1 MVRASLPE
9 EVRQAADA
17 LLKLL
22 ETAPDVPTH
31 IRTGVRAACAGVSPT
46 LSETRLTVALVGDA
60 GVGRRTLINALLGD
74 RVLPTGTPR
83 RGSTVTIVRS
93 APNLEFSALSV
104 DGRSVAKLSRKMPD
118 RQDLFEK
125 SRGQI
130 DRETAA
136 TVAVAAR
143 LQAARERAGTLEA
156 ATGERPDRKR
166 QDPDT
171 ARLDGVVEPVAPLPS
186 PRGTAS
192 VWSVLWSWILRVL
205 LQWPWAKRLAPRTSD
220 PETRRH
226 ASSGGGASEREEGR
240 AAIGALEREL
250 AGMRTAPRLAEQA
263 QRLELERQK
272 YEEER
277 RALFLSQVRDF
288 DGTDIGERIVD
299 YPARHVPQGLTLMD
313 LPCPPG
319 AGSPAFEKIRARVA
333 REVDALVVI
342 ADVAKPPSETTASL
356 VRALSDLV
364 PVPLVVLTK
373 ADGPLRVVA
382 GEPNDRVAARI
393 DRVRREALD
402 GVAPALGANVGRP
415 LCIAVAAQAAL
426 DERPGASALAD
437 HFHTAIGALRE
448 RFESAA
454 PVVIAWRDALRMRA
468 GVAELARAQ
477 SREEESS
484 RRRLSRL
491 ESKRIPD
498 PEEFRR
504 RLLDGL
510 RGAIEEGA
518 DQVLASAMECL
529 RAAIERLRSEWRERI
544 ASSTSRGE
552 LDACIA
558 AIDESAAG
566 RIAEALEQTAEL
578 VAGELHDATERLRAW
593 AVQEIHAHYR
603 LVRRL
608 GEEALAPVASELTR
622 EDLERELLSGQP
634 FDGAKAA
641 FEKQRVGYGLGGVAA
656 GAALGTLIAPGIGTA
671 VGAVL
676 GVLAGLLKGTDS
688 LKQECLAKIDA
699 CLREAESHARTQLQG
714 KRGDLSRVIRVALDE
729 AVEESLRQLDDAIRR
744 LMTVERK
751 AIERERTKLA
761 NLSDARRAH
770 EACDERLARIVERAR
785 RSCFATRSVDSEA
798 GR

>member
-9 EVRQAADA
+9 EVRQVADA

-22 ETAPDVPTH
+22 ETTPDVPTH
-31 IRTGVRAACAGVSPT
+31 IRTGIRVACAGSPR

-60 GVGRRTLINALLGD
+60 GVGRRTLVNALLGD

-83 RGSTVTIVRS
+83 RGSTITIVRS
-93 APNLEFSALSV
+93 APTLEFSALSV
-104 DGRSVAKLSRKMPD
+104 AGRSVAKLSRNMPD
-118 RQDLFEK
+118 RRGLFEK
-125 SRGQI
+125 SMGQI

-136 TVAVAAR
+136 TVALLAR
-143 LQAARERAGTLEA
+143 LQAARERAGSLEA
-156 ATGERPDRKR
+156 AAGKRPDGER

-171 ARLDGVVEPVAPLPS
+171 ARLDGVVERVAPLGS
-186 PRGTAS
+186 PRGAAS
-192 VWSVLWSWILRVL
+192 VWSALWSWILRVL
-205 LQWPWAKRLAPRTSD
+205 LQWPWVKRLAPKTSD
-220 PETRRH
+220 PATRRGT
-226 ASSGGGASEREEGR
+226 SSDGGASEREETR
-240 AAIGALEREL
+240 AAIDALEREL
-250 AGMRTAPRLAEQA
+250 AGLRTVERLAEHAQLLQA
-263 QRLELERQK
+263 ERQK
-272 YEEER
+272 YEKER
-277 RALFLSQVRDF
+277 RALFLSQVREF

-299 YPARHVPQGLTLMD
+299 YPARYVPQGLTLMD

-319 AGSPAFEKIRARVA
+319 AGAPAFEKIRVRVA
-333 REVDALVVI
+333 RDVDALVVI
-342 ADVAKPPSETTASL
+342 ADVAKPPSEATASL

-373 ADGPLRVVA
+373 ADGPLQLVA
-382 GEPNDRVAARI
+382 GEANDRVGTRL
-393 DRVRREALD
+393 DRMRREALER
-402 GVAPALGANVGRP
+402 AAAALGPSAGRAQ
-415 LCIAVAAQAAL
+415 CIAVAAEAAL
-426 DERPGASALAD
+426 DEPPESSALAD
-437 HFHTAIGALRE
+437 PFHTAIGALLE
-448 RFESAA
+448 RFESEA

-468 GVAELARAQ
+468 GVAELSRVQ

-491 ESKRIPD
+491 ESERIPD

-510 RGAIEEGA
+510 QGAIEEGA
-518 DQVLASAMECL
+518 DQVLAAAIESL
-529 RAAIERLRSEWRERI
+529 RAAIEGLRSEWRERI
-544 ASSTSRGE
+544 ASGTSRGE
-552 LDACIA
+552 LDSCIT
-558 AIDESAAG
+558 AIDASAAG
-566 RIAEALEQTAEL
+566 RVAEALEQTAEF
-578 VAGELHDATERLRAW
+578 VARALHDATERLLAW

-622 EDLERELLSGQP
+622 EDLERELLAGQP

-641 FEKQRVGYGLGGVAA
+641 FEKLRVSYGLGGVAA

-671 VGAVL
+671 VGAVV

-699 CLREAESHARTQLQG
+699 CLDEAESHAREQLQS

-761 NLSDARRAH
+761 KLGAARRAQ
-770 EACDERLARIVERAR
+770 EACDERLARIVERA
-785 RSCFATRSVDSEA
+785 AA
-798 GR
+798 GRDPASPYSTTKPQ

>member
-9 EVRQAADA
+9 EVRQVADA

-22 ETAPDVPTH
+22 ETTPGVPAH
-31 IRTGVRAACAGVSPT
+31 VLTGVRAACAGVSPRS
-46 LSETRLTVALVGDA
+46 SETRLTVALVGDA
-60 GVGRRTLINALLGD
+60 GVGRRTLVNALLGD

-83 RGSTVTIVRS
+83 RGSTVTLVRS
-93 APNLEFSALSV
+93 APTLEFSALSV
-104 DGRSVAKLSRKMPD
+104 DGRSVAQLSRKMPD
-118 RQDLFEK
+118 RQGLFEK
-125 SRGQI
+125 SMGQI

-136 TVAVAAR
+136 TVALAAR
-143 LQAARERAGTLEA
+143 LQSARERAGSLEA
-156 ATGERPDRKR
+156 AAGERPDGER

-171 ARLDGVVEPVAPLPS
+171 AGLDGIAEPVAPPRS
-186 PRGTAS
+186 PRGAAA
-192 VWSVLWSWILRVL
+192 VWSRLWSWILRVL
-205 LQWPWAKRLAPRTSD
+205 LQWPWVKRLAPKTSE
-220 PETRRH
+220 PETRHR
-226 ASSGGGASEREEGR
+226 ASSEGDASERKETR
-240 AAIGALEREL
+240 AAVDALEREL
-250 AGMRTAPRLAEQA
+250 AGMRTVERLAEHA
-263 QRLELERQK
+263 QRLQAERQK

-277 RALFLSQVRDF
+277 RALFLSQVREF

-299 YPARHVPQGLTLMD
+299 YPARYLPQGLTLMD

-319 AGSPAFEKIRARVA
+319 AGAPAFEKIRARVA
-333 REVDALVVI
+333 RDVDALVVI
-342 ADVAKPPSETTASL
+342 ADVAKPPSEATVSL

-373 ADGPLRVVA
+373 ADGPLQLVA
-382 GEPNDRVAARI
+382 GAPDDRGATRI
-393 DRVRREALD
+393 DRTLREARNRAAD
-402 GVAPALGANVGRP
+402 ALGASVGRAQ
-415 LCIAVAAQAAL
+415 CIAVAAAAAL
-426 DERPGASALAD
+426 DEPPESSALAD
-437 HFHTAIGALRE
+437 HFHTAIGAFRE
-448 RFESAA
+448 RFESEAR
-454 PVVIAWRDALRMRA
+454 VVIAWRDALRMRA

-491 ESKRIPD
+491 ESERIPD

-510 RGAIEEGA
+510 QGAIEEGA
-518 DQVLASAMECL
+518 DQVLAAAIENL
-529 RAAIERLRSEWRERI
+529 RAAIEGLRSEWRERI
-544 ASSTSRGE
+544 ASGMSRAE
-552 LDACIA
+552 LDSCIA
-558 AIDESAAG
+558 AIDESAAA
-566 RIAEALEQTAEL
+566 RVAEALEQTAER
-578 VAGELHDATERLRAW
+578 VARELHDATERLLAW
-593 AVQEIHAHYR
+593 AIQEIHAHYR

-622 EDLERELLSGQP
+622 EDLERELLAGQP

-688 LKQECLAKIDA
+688 LKQECLAKIDT
-699 CLREAESHARTQLQG
+699 CLNEAESHARAQLQG

-761 NLSDARRAH
+761 KLSDARRAH
-770 EACDERLARIVERAR
+770 EACDERLARIMESLRACR
-785 RSCFATRSVDSEA
+785 
-798 GR
+798 